1 MSGTDQSA
9 TATQSRSVE
18 IYDTTLRDGTQ
29 QEGISL
35 TVRDKLKICTL
46 LDELGVSYIE
56 GGWPGANPKEDEFF
70 ERARTELDLGTAE
83 LVAFG
88 ATRRAGARPE
98 DDPQVQKLLAAGTRT
113 VCLVGKTWDY
123 HVEYA
128 LRTSNDEAVAMIGDT
143 VAYFRSQGRDVF
155 FDAEHF
161 FDGYRSNPDF
171 AIAALRAA
179 HDAGAARLVMCDT
192 NGGFLSHEVE
202 RIVGEVTE
210 AVSDATFG
218 CHFHNDSGLAVGNS
232 LTAVQNGVFQ
242 VQGCI
247 NGYGE
252 RTGNADL
259 CSVIPNLS
267 LKMGIE
273 TIPQSRIGH
282 LTTVSHHIAEIV
294 NLTLDPH
301 LPYVGASAFTHKAG
315 LHTSALA
322 RRPDAY
328 EHMNPSKIGNETR
341 VVVSELAGRST
352 VLARAKASGFD
363 LTSEQAQAVVDEIK
377 EREHRGYLF
386 EAADGSFE
394 LLAREVAGWT
404 QDFFDLESYRVFV
417 ENRRGEV
424 IAEATVKVVVDGER
438 IVSTR
443 EGDGPVAA
451 MDEALRAAL
460 RDAHPEVD
468 RIKLTDYR
476 VRDLDSSDGTSARVR
491 VLTEHSDIES
501 TWGSVGVHTNIIDA
515 SWTAVADGLVVGLLR
530 ERARKEDRKP

>member
-1 MSGTDQSA
+1 MNRT
-9 TATQSRSVE
+9 VE
-18 IYDTTLRDGTQ
+18 IYDTTLRDGIQ

-35 TVRDKLKICTL
+35 TVRDKLKVCLL
-46 LDELGVSYIE
+46 LDDLGVSYIE

-70 ERARTELDLGTAE
+70 KRARTELKLDTAK

-88 ATRRAGARPE
+88 ATRKAGVRPE
-98 DDPQVQKLLAAGTRT
+98 DDPQVQKLLAAETDT

-123 HVEYA
+123 HVEHA
-128 LRTSNDEAVAMIGDT
+128 LRTSNDEATAMIGDT
-143 VAYFRSQGRDVF
+143 VAFFRSHGRDVF

-179 HDAGAARLVMCDT
+179 HDAGASRLVMCDT

-202 RIVGEVTE
+202 RIVGEVTA

-218 CHFHNDSGLAVGNS
+218 CHFHNDSGMAVGNS
-232 LTAVQNGVFQ
+232 LTAVRTGVFH

-259 CSVIPNLS
+259 CTVIPNLS

-273 TIPQSRIGH
+273 TIPHDRIDR
-282 LTTVSHHIAEIV
+282 LTTVSHHIADVV
-294 NLTLDPH
+294 NLTLNPH

-328 EHMNPSKIGNETR
+328 EHMNPSEIGNETR
-341 VVVSELAGRST
+341 VVVSELSGRST
-352 VLARAKASGFD
+352 VLAKAEASGFT
-363 LTSEQAQAVVDEIK
+363 LTPDEAQAVVDEIK
-377 EREHRGYLF
+377 DREHKGYLF
-386 EAADGSFE
+386 EAAGGSFE
-394 LLAREVAGWT
+394 LLAREVTGWT

-417 ENRRGEV
+417 ENRGGEV
-424 IAEATVKVVVDGER
+424 IAEATVKVVVNGER

-451 MDEALRAAL
+451 MDRALRAAL
-460 RDAHPEVD
+460 RDTYPEVD
-468 RIKLTDYR
+468 RVKLTDYR

-491 VLTEHSDIES
+491 VLTEHSDVES

-515 SWTAVADGLVVGLLR
+515 SWTAVSDGLVVGLLR
-530 ERARKEDRKP
+530 EQGRRND

>member
-1 MSGTDQSA
+1 MNRT
-9 TATQSRSVE
+9 VE
-18 IYDTTLRDGTQ
+18 IYDTTLRDGIQ

-35 TVRDKLKICTL
+35 TVRDKLKICAL
-46 LDELGVSYIE
+46 LDDLGVSYIE

-70 ERARTELDLGTAE
+70 ERARVELELDAAK

-88 ATRRAGARPE
+88 ATRKAGATPH
-98 DDPQVQKLLAAGTRT
+98 DDPQVQKLLAAGTET

-123 HVEYA
+123 HVEHA
-128 LRTSNDEAVAMIGDT
+128 LRTSLNEAAAMIGDT

-161 FDGYRSNPDF
+161 FDGYRTNPEF
-171 AIAALRAA
+171 AVAALRIA
-179 HDAGAARLVMCDT
+179 HDAGAARLVLCDT

-202 RIVGEVTE
+202 RIVGEVTD
-210 AVSDATFG
+210 AIPDATFG
-218 CHFHNDSGLAVGNS
+218 CHFHNDSGMAVSNS
-232 LTAVQNGVFQ
+232 LTAVQTGVYQ
-242 VQGCI
+242 VQGCV

-267 LKMGIE
+267 LKMGID
-273 TIPQSRIGH
+273 TIPQERIDR
-282 LTTVSHHIAEIV
+282 LTTVSHHIAEVV

-322 RRPDAY
+322 RRSDAY
-328 EHMNPSKIGNETR
+328 EHMNPSEIGNATR

-352 VLARAKASGFD
+352 VLARAEASGFT
-363 LTSEQAQAVVDEIK
+363 LTPEAAQAVVEQIK
-377 EREHRGYLF
+377 AREHEGFLY
-386 EAADGSFE
+386 EAAGGSFE
-394 LLAREVAGWT
+394 LLARSVTGWT

-417 ENRRGEV
+417 ENRGGEV

-451 MDEALRAAL
+451 MDGALRAAL
-460 RDAHPEVD
+460 RDAYPHVD

-491 VLTEHSDIES
+491 VLTEHSDIDS

-515 SWTAVADGLVVGLLR
+515 SWTAVADGIVVGLLR
-530 ERARKEDRKP
+530 EETRQSDRQ

>member
-1 MSGTDQSA
+1 MN
-9 TATQSRSVE
+9 RSVE

-46 LDELGVSYIE
+46 LDDLGVSYVE

-70 ERARTELDLGTAE
+70 ERARTELDLATAT

-88 ATRRAGARPE
+88 ATRKAGIKPE
-98 DDPQVQKLLAAGTRT
+98 DDPQVQKLLDAETTT
-113 VCLVGKTWDY
+113 VCLVGKAWDY
-123 HVEYA
+123 HVEHA
-128 LRTSNDEAVAMIGDT
+128 LRTSLDEAVAMIGDT
-143 VAYFRSQGRDVF
+143 VAYFSGLGREVF

-161 FDGYRSNPDF
+161 FDGYRTNPEF
-171 AIAALRAA
+171 AVAAIQTA
-179 HDAGAARLVMCDT
+179 HDAGAARLVLCDT

-210 AVSDATFG
+210 AVPDATFG
-218 CHFHNDSGLAVGNS
+218 CHFHNDSGMAVGNS
-232 LTAVQNGVFQ
+232 LTAVQTGVYQ

-273 TIPQSRIGH
+273 TIPADRIDR
-282 LTTVSHHIAEIV
+282 LTSVSHHIAEVV

-328 EHMNPSKIGNETR
+328 EHLSPAEIGNATR

-352 VLARAKASGFD
+352 VLARAEAAGFS
-363 LTSEQAQAVVDEIK
+363 LTSEEAQAVVDKIK
-377 EREHRGYLF
+377 TREHAGFLY
-386 EAADGSFE
+386 EAAGGSFE
-394 LLAREVAGWT
+394 LLAREVTGWK

-417 ENRRGEV
+417 ENRGGEV
-424 IAEATVKVVVDGER
+424 IAEATVKVVVGGER

-451 MDEALRAAL
+451 MDGALRAAL
-460 RDAHPEVD
+460 RESFPKVD

-476 VRDLDSSDGTSARVR
+476 VRDLDSSDGTNARVR
-491 VLTEHSDIES
+491 VLTEHTDVES
-501 TWGSVGVHTNIIDA
+501 TWGSVGVHTNVIDA
-515 SWTAVADGLVVGLLR
+515 SWTAVADGLIVGLLR
-530 ERARKEDRKP
+530 EQARDE

>member
-1 MSGTDQSA
+1 MNRT
-9 TATQSRSVE
+9 VE

-29 QEGISL
+29 QVGISL
-35 TVRDKLKICTL
+35 TVRDKLAICSL
-46 LDELGVSYIE
+46 LDGLGVAYVE

-70 ERARTELDLGTAE
+70 RRVRTEVDFGTAK

-88 ATRRAGARPE
+88 ATRRAGVAAE
-98 DDPQVQKLLAAGTRT
+98 DDPNVQSLLDAGTDT

-123 HVEYA
+123 HVEHA
-128 LRTSNDEAVAMIGDT
+128 LRTSPDEAIAMIGDT
-143 VAYFRSQGRDVF
+143 VAYFRKQGRDVF

-171 AIAALRAA
+171 AVAALQAA
-179 HDAGAARLVMCDT
+179 HDAGASRLVLCDT

-202 RIVGEVTE
+202 RIIGSVTE
-210 AVSDATFG
+210 RVPDATFG
-218 CHFHNDSGLAVGNS
+218 CHFHNDAGLAVGNS
-232 LTAVQNGVFQ
+232 LTAVQAGVFQ

-267 LKMGIE
+267 LKMGID
-273 TIPQSRIGH
+273 TIPHDRIER
-282 LTTVSHHIAEIV
+282 LTTVSHHIAEVV

-315 LHTSALA
+315 LHASAIA

-328 EHMNPSKIGNETR
+328 EHLSPASVGNSTR
-341 VVVSELAGRST
+341 MVVSELAGRSA
-352 VLARAKASGFD
+352 VLAKAEASGLD
-363 LTSEQAQAVVDEIK
+363 LTPDQAQVVVDKIK
-377 EREHRGYLF
+377 EREHAGYQY
-386 EAADGSFE
+386 EAAGGSFE
-394 LLAREVAGWT
+394 LLARQVTGWR
-404 QDFFDLESYRVFV
+404 QDFFDLESYRVLV
-417 ENRRGEV
+417 ENRGGEV
-424 IAEATVKVVVDGER
+424 VAEATVKVIVKGER

-443 EGDGPVAA
+443 DGDGPVAA
-451 MDEALRAAL
+451 MDRALRAAL
-460 RDAHPEVD
+460 VDSYPEVD

-476 VRDLDSSDGTSARVR
+476 VRDLDSSEGASARVR
-491 VLTEHSDIES
+491 VLTEHADSES

-515 SWTAVADGLVVGLLR
+515 SWSAVADGLIVGLLR
-530 ERARKEDRKP
+530 EQMRGDTV

>member
-1 MSGTDQSA
+1 MNRT
-9 TATQSRSVE
+9 VE

-35 TVRDKLKICTL
+35 TVRDKLKICAL
-46 LDELGVSYIE
+46 LDDLGVSYIE

-70 ERARTELDLGTAE
+70 DRARTELELDTAK

-88 ATRRAGARPE
+88 ATRKAGVMPQ
-98 DDPQVQKLLAAGTRT
+98 DDPQVQKLLAAGTDT

-123 HVEYA
+123 HVEHA
-128 LRTSNDEAVAMIGDT
+128 LRTSLDEAVAMIGDT

-161 FDGYRSNPDF
+161 FDGYRTNAEF
-171 AIAALRAA
+171 AVAALRIA
-179 HDAGAARLVMCDT
+179 HDAGATRLVLCDT

-202 RIVGEVTE
+202 RIVGEVTD
-210 AVSDATFG
+210 AIPDATFG
-218 CHFHNDSGLAVGNS
+218 CHFHNDSGMAVSNS
-232 LTAVQNGVFQ
+232 LTAVQTGVYQ
-242 VQGCI
+242 VQGCV

-267 LKMGIE
+267 LKMGID
-273 TIPQSRIGH
+273 TIPKERIDL
-282 LTTVSHHIAEIV
+282 LTAVSHHIAEVV

-322 RRPDAY
+322 RRSDAY
-328 EHMNPSKIGNETR
+328 EHMNPSEIGNATR

-352 VLARAKASGFD
+352 VLARAEAAGFA
-363 LTSEQAQAVVDEIK
+363 LTPEAAQAVVEQIK
-377 EREHRGYLF
+377 TREHEGFLY

-394 LLAREVAGWT
+394 LLARGVTGWT

-417 ENRRGEV
+417 ENRGGEV
-424 IAEATVKVVVDGER
+424 VAEATVKVVVDGER

-451 MDEALRAAL
+451 MDGALRAAL
-460 RDAHPEVD
+460 RDTYPHVD

-491 VLTEHSDIES
+491 VLTEHSDVDS

-515 SWTAVADGLVVGLLR
+515 SWTAVADGIVVGLLR
-530 ERARKEDRKP
+530 EQTRQAD